1 MKSWRATFIASAC
14 LLAGVSVSYAQPAS
28 PQAQV
33 AALPAPYNAANY
45 DAGQRA
51 FAQCADCH
59 AIEAGVAKLGPNLH
73 GVIGR
78 RAGAAPGYEYTQ
90 ALSNA
95 GFNWDAAHLDAWLKD
110 PAGYLPGNEMLAD
123 GVTDDAQRRDLIAYL
138 MIASR

>member
-1 MKSWRATFIASAC
+1 M
-14 LLAGVSVSYAQPAS
+14 AGVGISSAQGPS

-45 DAGQRA
+45 EAGQRA

-59 AIEAGVAKLGPNLH
+59 ALEAGVAKLGPNLH

-78 RAGAAPGYEYTQ
+78 RAGSVADYDYTP
-90 ALSNA
+90 ALAQA
-95 GFNWDAAHLDAWLKD
+95 GFSWDAAHLDAWLKD

-123 GVTDDAQRRDLIAYL
+123 GVTDDTQRRDLIAYL